1 MTISKLSSFLTP
13 DRAHNIQTIATWT
26 CPALFIPSIRYQ
38 FDDPKNRKELFI
50 RDSISY
56 AVSASILLGTMAT
69 MNYALKKVPGL
80 DMRDHTRKLAAFFI
94 AMGCYIL
101 YAGIG
106 VVKWSKKIV
115 KSINNK
121 KGPDANQ
128 VIPKTGDM
136 FQEKM
141 INNQKATIKPSFALN
156 NTNKSG
162 NSSNMDVFKQFQ
174 A

>member
-13 DRAHNIQTIATWT
+13 NNAHTVQTVATWT

-69 MNYALKKVPGL
+69 MNYVFKKVPFIK
-80 DMRDHTRKLAAFFI
+80 MEDHIRNLAAFFV
-94 AMGCYIL
+94 AMTCYVL

-106 VVKWSKKIV
+106 VIKFSKRIV
-115 KSINNK
+115 KSLDEK
-121 KGPDANQ
+121 KTKEGNQ
-128 VIPKTGDM
+128 
-136 FQEKM
+136 
-141 INNQKATIKPSFALN
+141 
-156 NTNKSG
+156 
-162 NSSNMDVFKQFQ
+162 
-174 A
+174 

>member
-13 DRAHNIQTIATWT
+13 NRAHNIQTIATWT

-69 MNYALKKVPGL
+69 MNYAFKKIPGL
-80 DMRDHTRKLAAFFI
+80 NMKDHTRKLAAFFV
-94 AMGCYIL
+94 AMACYIL
-101 YAGIG
+101 YSGIG
-106 VVKWSKKIV
+106 VVKWSKRIV
-115 KSINNK
+115 KSMNDK
-121 KGPDANQ
+121 KEDSKIDQTP
-128 VIPKTGDM
+128 V
-136 FQEKM
+136 
-141 INNQKATIKPSFALN
+141 N
-156 NTNKSG
+156 NTSTQKNTFNANTVTSPFMISKINGGLNLNKTSI
-162 NSSNMDVFKQFQ
+162 FKQFE